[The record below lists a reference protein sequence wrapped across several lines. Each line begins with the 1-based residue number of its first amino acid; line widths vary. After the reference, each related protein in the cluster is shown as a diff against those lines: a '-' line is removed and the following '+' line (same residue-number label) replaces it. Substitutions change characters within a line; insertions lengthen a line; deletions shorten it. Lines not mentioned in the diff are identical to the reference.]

1 MKYIKPIL
9 TRIREIYAGTMEYVR
24 LAQKHESLK
33 RQIREHPANKH

>member
-9 TRIREIYAGTMEYVR
+9 TRIREIYVGTMEYVR